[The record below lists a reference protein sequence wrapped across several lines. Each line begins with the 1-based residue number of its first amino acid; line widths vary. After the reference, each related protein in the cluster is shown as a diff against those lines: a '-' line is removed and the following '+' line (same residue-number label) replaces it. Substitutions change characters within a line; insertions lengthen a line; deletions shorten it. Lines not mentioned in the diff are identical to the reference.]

1 MKIVIIDGFI
11 IEPEWISE
19 AKGLTQ
25 DAEIHWV
32 VEKREGVSIP
42 LQLLEDYNRIKERKI
57 KIVFEPVHKK
67 ELDEHTLTTLV
78 HRLKEEKLD
87 PEFVLITSNLKC
99 ADAVPELR
107 KEGIDITFTLN
118 LKCVLIGKYLFTSPE
133 QVRLAKELGFERY
146 VEIEYALAQAKDF
159 ADFKAKTRVVLD
171 EADWI
176 LVLSTVGRYKN
187 SLWR

>member
-1 MKIVIIDGFI
+1 MKIVIIDGFT

-19 AKGLTQ
+19 AKSLTQ

-42 LQLLEDYNRIKERKI
+42 LQLLEDYNKIKERKI

-67 ELDEHTLTTLV
+67 TLSGQDLRTLV

-118 LKCVLIGKYLFTSPE
+118 LKCVLAGEFLFTSQE
-133 QVRLAKELGFERY
+133 QMRLAKELGFERY
-146 VEIEYALAQAKDF
+146 VEIEYALTQAQSF
-159 ADFKAKTRVVLD
+159 ADFKARTRAVLS
-171 EADWI
+171 EVDWVR
-176 LVLSTVGRYKN
+176 LLSTVGRYKN